1 MKIKNKL
8 ILTLSFILMILLA
21 AEVILGEFYFEKYFR
36 YSKIKELE
44 NINFIVDDKVNY
56 NLLKK
61 YQDDNK
67 GLALILKDNEIL
79 TLDNFF
85 YLTLINEK
93 NGEKKIFL
101 LDELLDN
108 LYSKEK
114 FDVKEGDYL
123 IITSIKILGDYYIPI
138 TVEKGKEKF
147 TDYKNINRNLNVEKF
162 YGTVEKIGAP
172 NTVFSQADD
181 FLEFLIAKNINDVIT
196 DDYIDDDGD
205 DEFRI
210 INKNIEDYRI
220 MIFYS
225 YEDMKDI
232 FPTIKSYFYFK
243 GIIMIL
249 IVAVIGRILGKN
261 IVDPIEKLSLMAKN
275 IGKLNFKKKGYR
287 KSKDEIEELYKEIYR
302 MSDNLENIIN
312 LYKKELEE
320 NKNIKKNIEEKV
332 RYFTHEIKTPL
343 SAIIG
348 FSELLY
354 ESNKSEEIEIINTEG
369 KRLLKLTNELMKQDN
384 INDES
389 HIEFENFNLFQTL
402 QMILKIYE
410 KELKNFTVHTKYNEN
425 IMVIGNK
432 NKIEQIIFNFLTNS
446 IQHAEREITLSVEE
460 FDKEVKITIEND
472 GKKIKEE
479 DLSKVWNKYFTTK
492 KNGTGLGLYVC
503 KEILDAH
510 ASKYNIENTAA
521 GVVLAFTL
529 KKYSD
534 EI

>member
-8 ILTLSFILMILLA
+8 ILTLSFILIILLA

-44 NINFIVDDKVNY
+44 NINFIENNKINY
-56 NLLKK
+56 ELLKK
-61 YQDDNK
+61 YQDVNK
-67 GLALILKDNEIL
+67 GFALIIKNNEIL

-85 YLTLINEK
+85 HLTIIDK
-93 NGEKKIFL
+93 KTGERKVFL

-108 LYSKEK
+108 LYSEEK
-114 FDVKEGDYL
+114 FNTKEGDNL
-123 IITSIKILGDYYIPI
+123 IITSIKVLGDYYIPI
-138 TVEKGKEKF
+138 TIEKNEENF
-147 TDYKNINRNLNVEKF
+147 IDYKNINRNLNVEKF
-162 YGTVEKIGAP
+162 YGTVEKIGTP
-172 NTVFSQADD
+172 NTIFSQADD
-181 FLEFLIAKNINDVIT
+181 FLEFLIAKNINDIIT

-249 IVAVIGRILGKN
+249 IVAFIGRILGKN
-261 IVDPIEKLSLMAKN
+261 IVDPIETLSLMAKN
-275 IGKLNFKKKGYR
+275 IGKLNFEKKGYR

-354 ESNKSEEIEIINTEG
+354 ESSKNEEVEIINTEG
-369 KRLLKLTNELMKQDN
+369 KRLLKLTNELIKQDN
-384 INDES
+384 HNNENYL
-389 HIEFENFNLFQTL
+389 EFEGFNLFQTL

-410 KELKNFTVHTKYNEN
+410 KELKNFTVYTKYNDN

-432 NKIEQIIFNFLTNS
+432 NKIEQVIFNFLTNS
-446 IQHAEREITLSVEE
+446 IQHAERKIILSVEE
-460 FDKEVKITIEND
+460 FDKEVKINIEND
-472 GKKIKEE
+472 GEKIKEE
-479 DLSKVWNKYFTTK
+479 DLNKVWNKYFTTK

-503 KEILDAH
+503 KEILDIH
-510 ASKYNIENTAA
+510 ASKYNIENTAT
-521 GVVLAFTL
+521 GVRLTFTL
-529 KKYSD
+529 KKYTD
-534 EI
+534 ET